1 MRMMSTAMSIAVF
14 LMTFAIQVQARPVD
28 RERAHQMALNFMNAN
43 GLRSAQLSDVTTAA
57 GFSNIYVFTAEDG
70 FVLMSADDCMP
81 PILGYSLNG
90 AFDFENMPDNKRA
103 WIEEYSQ
110 IIQTAIDRHQEA
122 DPETAQ
128 QWRNLAEGNN
138 SRNARYVVVEPL
150 VQTHWNQGNPYNLL
164 CPSNSVTGCVATAM
178 AQVMKYWDYPHHG
191 IGSHSYTHPN
201 YGELS
206 ADFQSTT
213 YDWANM
219 LNDYN
224 GSSNSTQNMAVA
236 TLMYHCGVSVDM
248 DYSPSGSGAVTAQ
261 VADALK
267 AYFNYS
273 NETQHLSRSSYSD
286 DEWIALL
293 KADLD
298 QNRPVLYHGSGS
310 GGGHAFVFDGYNSDN
325 YFHVN
330 WGWNSYCDEYYVVN
344 NLNPGPGG
352 IGSGSNGIYND
363 NQGAIFGIHPSEC
376 TASVPT
382 GLTYTQDGSTI
393 TLTWTS
399 AAGATSY
406 NIYCNG
412 SLIGNTS
419 STTYTYNAPYGTSL
433 FIVRSLDA
441 NGYLSLSS
449 NAVTVT
455 VDYLTPV
462 VDDLAA
468 TVSGSDVTL
477 TWSAPEWCYPT
488 SPTATLSYGE
498 GPVNYSW
505 TNTYYGHRYLAADLT
520 QYADKAVYKVET
532 YIQYPGTYTV
542 YVYTA
547 STSNNQPDASA
558 LAVTQVMDFDQP
570 GWQGFSFDAPVL
582 LSGTDDL
589 WVVLKVE
596 NTNQTFPAP
605 SFNLDSYNANAC
617 YSSTYSPTSL
627 SNISTNYTVSWLIR
641 TCLTDGIYTYNLYRD
656 DTSIAD
662 NLSGTTYNDS
672 NLPNGTYTYY
682 VKTNYY
688 GGETEASNPVT
699 VEVGNTTVTQ
709 TTALTEGWNWWSPFI
724 DQENLDGLLM
734 LENSL
739 GNNGIRIQS
748 KNGSVDYYEYQGSG
762 SWYGNLNELSNG
774 QMYKI
779 RTSQACDVE
788 LTGDPMVVESLFITL
803 YEGWNWIGFPSG
815 QSISLEAALSDFNPE
830 PEDIIQ
836 GRNSSA
842 SFFSSGQYQY
852 WYGTLTTLEPGQGY
866 MYKSNSPTPKTL
878 IFQIGRNNGE
888 QPVKE

>member
-1 MRMMSTAMSIAVF
+1 MMSTAMSIAVF

>member
-1 MRMMSTAMSIAVF
+1 MMTTAMSIAVF
-14 LMTFAIQVQARPVD
+14 LMAFAIQVQARPVD

-43 GLRSAQLSDVTTAA
+43 GLRSAQLNDVTTAA

-81 PILGYSLNG
+81 PILAYSLNG

-110 IIQTAIDRHQEA
+110 IIQSAIDQHQDA
-122 DPETAQ
+122 DPEIAQ
-128 QWRNLAEGNN
+128 QWRDLAEGNN
-138 SRNARYVVVEPL
+138 SRNARYVVVEPMT
-150 VQTHWNQGNPYNLL
+150 QTHWNQSDPYNLL

-178 AQVMKYWDYPHHG
+178 AQVMKYWNYPHHG
-191 IGSHSYTHPN
+191 IGSHSYTHPT
-201 YGELS
+201 YGVLS
-206 ADFQSTT
+206 ADFQSTI

-219 LNDYN
+219 LNNYN

-248 DYSPSGSGAVTAQ
+248 EYSPTGSGAVTAK
-261 VADALK
+261 VANALK

-273 NETQHLSRSSYSD
+273 NETQHLDRASYSD

-298 QNRPVLYHGSGS
+298 QGRPVLYHGSGN

-330 WGWNSYCDEYYVVN
+330 WGWGGYCDEYYVVN

-352 IGSGSNGIYND
+352 IGSGSLGVYND
-363 NQGAIFGIHPSEC
+363 FQGAVVGIHPSESI
-376 TASVPT
+376 ASAPT
-382 GLTYTQDGSTI
+382 NLTYTQTESTI
-393 TLTWTS
+393 TLTWT
-399 AAGATSY
+399 AATGAASY

-419 STTYTYNAPYGTSL
+419 STTYTHNAPHGTSVY
-433 FIVRSLDA
+433 IVRSVDA

-455 VDYLTPV
+455 VDYLSPV

-498 GPVNYSW
+498 GPVYYSW
-505 TNTYYGHRYLAADLT
+505 TSTYYGHRYLAADLA
-520 QYADKAVYKVET
+520 QYANKAVYKVET

-547 STSNNQPDASA
+547 STSNNQPDANA
-558 LAVTQVMDFDQP
+558 LAFTQVMDFDQP
-570 GWQGFSFDAPVL
+570 GWQGFNFDAPVL

-589 WVVLKVE
+589 WVVWKVE
-596 NTNQTFPAP
+596 NTNQAYPTP

-617 YSSTYSPTSL
+617 YNSTYSPTSL
-627 SNISTNYTVSWLIR
+627 SSVSSNYTISWLIR
-641 TCLTDGIYTYNLYRD
+641 TCLTDGTYTYNLYRD

-662 NLSGTTYNDS
+662 NLSGTTYSDS
-672 NLPNGTYTYY
+672 NLPDGTYTYY

-688 GGETEASNPVT
+688 GGETGASNPVT

-709 TTALTEGWNWWSPFI
+709 TTSLTEGWNWWSPFI
-724 DQENLDGLLM
+724 DQESIDGLLM

-739 GNNGIRIQS
+739 GTNGIRIQS
-748 KNGSVDYYEYQGSG
+748 KTGGVDYYEYQGSG
-762 SWYGNLNELSNG
+762 SWYGNLNALSNG

-779 RTSQACDVE
+779 RTSQACEVE
-788 LTGDPMVVESLFITL
+788 LTGNPIVAESLVITL

-830 PEDIIQ
+830 PEDIIK
-836 GRNSSA
+836 GRSGSA

-878 IFQIGRNNGE
+878 VFQIGRNNGE